1 MNKKALIIVD
11 VQNDFCPGGSL
22 PVPQGN
28 EVVGPLNRM
37 VEYAREHG
45 WLIVASRDWHPAVT
59 NHFETYGGM
68 WPVHCVN
75 NTKGAEFHRDLEVDD
90 ATIISKATEPDED
103 GYSAFDGY
111 SQSGQLLR
119 IFLKSHGVGEVYV
132 GGLATDYCVKAT
144 ALDAV
149 KYRFRTFLLS
159 DAIHGVDLKEGNSD
173 RAIDEMKQAGV
184 SIITTREVY
193 DGKT

>member
-37 VEYAREHG
+37 VEYAKSHG

-59 NHFETYGGM
+59 SHFETYGGM
-68 WPVHCVN
+68 WPVHCVLD
-75 NTKGAEFHRDLEVDD
+75 TKGAEFHRDLEVDD
-90 ATIISKATEPDED
+90 VTIVSKATEPDED
-103 GYSAFDGY
+103 GYSAFDGHTKD
-111 SQSGQLLR
+111 GQALGT
-119 IFLKSHGVGEVYV
+119 FLKSHGVEELYV

-144 ALDAV
+144 ALDSV
-149 KYRFRTFLLS
+149 KYGFRTFLLS
-159 DAIHGVDLKEGNSD
+159 DAIRGVDRESGDSD
-173 RAIDEMKQAGV
+173 HAIGEMKQAGV
-184 SIITTREVY
+184 SVITTREVWH
-193 DGKT
+193 GKT